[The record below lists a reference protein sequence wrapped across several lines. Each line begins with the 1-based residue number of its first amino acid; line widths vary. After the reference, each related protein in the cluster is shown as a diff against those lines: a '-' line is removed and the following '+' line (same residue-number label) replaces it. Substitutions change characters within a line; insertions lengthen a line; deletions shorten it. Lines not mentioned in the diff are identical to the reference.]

1 MARTLNLLGIA
12 SGSVGIFFG
21 FFFLGEDASLM
32 IRMVALFTVGI
43 NGTLAF
49 VRHVIFHKS
58 DAERLGWKT
67 DRPDWMFEVGFA
79 NLAFAIATFIAL
91 MLKNGETSL
100 AVLTA
105 GFAVYLLQAAI
116 LHAYRYFTDEEKSPG
131 RLWRSFLLT
140 VLFSAMM
147 LLFAVNSL
155 LANP

>member
-12 SGSVGIFFG
+12 SGSTGIFLG

-58 DAERLGWKT
+58 DAERMGWKT

-79 NLAFAIATFIAL
+79 NLAFAVATFTGLLI
-91 MLKNGETSL
+91 KNGETSL
-100 AVLTA
+100 AVVTA

-116 LHAYRYFTDEEKSPG
+116 LHAYRYFTDEEKPAG

-140 VLFSAMM
+140 
-147 LLFAVNSL
+147 LLFAGMMLFFSVSW
-155 LANP
+155 LAG

>member
-1 MARTLNLLGIA
+1 MARILNLLGIA
-12 SGSVGIFFG
+12 SGSTGIFLG

-58 DAERLGWKT
+58 DAERMGWKT

-79 NLAFAIATFIAL
+79 NLAFAVATFTGLLI
-91 MLKNGETSL
+91 KNGETSL
-100 AVLTA
+100 AVVTA

-116 LHAYRYFTDEEKSPG
+116 LHGYRYYTDSERSAA
-131 RLWRSFLLT
+131 RLWRSTILT
-140 VLFSAMM
+140 ALFSAMM
-147 LLFAVNSL
+147 LFFAISSL
-155 LANP
+155 VGGG